1 MVTKGIYIYGFI
13 PNIYS
18 AEMFRSLEKCRVYAI
33 PFQNIS
39 AIVSDRKSATLDFSD
54 RETLGHLLVHHQKT
68 IEDLTEKGFNMIIP
82 MRLGTIAGSKEQV
95 LKILAN
101 GLNLILETFNKIENM
116 AEIDLAVTWADFS
129 VTIKEIAGH
138 PEIVAMKE
146 EIMERGQAISKIDQV
161 KIGMLLEE
169 KIKEKNKSVEL
180 NILNTLSGFCADIK
194 MHDVMND
201 EMITNA
207 AFQLKRN
214 KKDKFEE
221 ALDQLDEE
229 YKGMLNFKLV
239 GPLPCYSFYTIEV
252 KELYPEHISQAKE
265 ELGLSETS
273 SDADIKRAYQEKA
286 KEFHPDLNQG
296 NGSVDHFNRIKKAY
310 QTLLEYQEA
319 ANFVSKGNILPVNSE
334 KGLENLF
341 VVKIKE

>member
-1 MVTKGIYIYGFI
+1 
-13 PNIYS
+13 
-18 AEMFRSLEKCRVYAI
+18 
-33 PFQNIS
+33 
-39 AIVSDRKSATLDFSD
+39 
-54 RETLGHLLVHHQKT
+54 
-68 IEDLTEKGFNMIIP
+68 
-82 MRLGTIAGSKEQV
+82 
-95 LKILAN
+95 
-101 GLNLILETFNKIENM
+101 
-116 AEIDLAVTWADFS
+116 
-129 VTIKEIAGH
+129 
-138 PEIVAMKE
+138 
-146 EIMERGQAISKIDQV
+146 
-161 KIGMLLEE
+161 
-169 KIKEKNKSVEL
+169 
-180 NILNTLSGFCADIK
+180 
-194 MHDVMND
+194 MND
-201 EMITNA
+201 QMITNA
-207 AFQLKRN
+207 AFLLKRN

-221 ALDQLDEE
+221 ALDRLDEE

>member
-33 PFQNIS
+33 PFQNMS

-54 RETLGHLLVHHQKT
+54 REALGHLLVHHQKT

-82 MRLGTIAGSKEQV
+82 MRLGTIANSREQV
-95 LKILAN
+95 LKILAS
-101 GLNLILETFNKIENM
+101 GFDLIVETFNKIEQM
-116 AEIDLAVTWADFS
+116 AEIDLAVTWADFP

-146 EIMERGQAISKIDQV
+146 EILKRGEAISQMDQL

-169 KIKEKNKSVEL
+169 KIKENNKKVEL
-180 NILNTLSGFCADIK
+180 NILNALSGFCADIK
-194 MHDVMND
+194 MHEVMND
-201 EMITNA
+201 QMITNA
-207 AFQLKRN
+207 AFLIKRN
-214 KKDKFEE
+214 KKEKFEE

-273 SDADIKRAYQEKA
+273 SEAEIKRAYQEKA
-286 KEFHPDLNQG
+286 KEFHPDVYQG

-310 QTLLEYQEA
+310 QTLLEYLKA
-319 ANFVSKGNILPVNSE
+319 ANLASIENIHSMNYE
-334 KGLENLF
+334 KGTGNLI